1 MRKVLFLGI
10 LAAMLV
16 VTTGSAHAVT
26 FSDGGTALQGTLDGI
41 TTAPVLGDSSI
52 DVNTDQ
58 IADTDDSYWA
68 ISGSGGSVDTTVLA
82 LTLAGGITGSFGIF
96 DRDNPASLVELFNP
110 TSAAG
115 TQTTMSILLN
125 GSVIVGGVDTGI
137 DFAGNAFGYYL
148 SLMNDQQQTIV
159 FYSDSALNAGGEDRM
174 VGYQGQNVDTIQI
187 GQFQPGLWGD
197 NEYIFAWEIGERPVT
212 TGVLGDYN
220 DFVVL
225 AESIDPVPEPA
236 SLALLGLG
244 LVGLVARRSRKR
256 C

>member
-16 VTTGSAHAVT
+16 LSTGPAHAVSFT
-26 FSDGGTALQGTLDGI
+26 DGGAALQGTLDGI
-41 TTAPVLGDSSI
+41 TVLPTPGDSSV

-68 ISGSGGSVDTTVLA
+68 VSGSGGSVDTIVLS

-96 DRDNPASLVELFNP
+96 DANNPALTVELFNP

-115 TQTTMSILLN
+115 TQTTMGIQLD
-125 GSVIVGGVDTGI
+125 GSVFINGGDSGVD
-137 DFAGNAFGYYL
+137 FATNAFGYYL
-148 SLMNDQQQTIV
+148 SLDNGQTTV
-159 FYSDSALNAGGEDRM
+159 VHYSDSALNVGGLDRM
-174 VGYQGQNVDTIQI
+174 VGFQGQDVDTVQV
-187 GQFQPGLWGD
+187 GPWAPGVWSS
-197 NEYIFAWEIGERPVT
+197 NEYIFGWEIGDRSIT
-212 TGVLGDYN
+212 NALGDYN
-220 DFVVL
+220 DFVVM
-225 AESIDPVPEPA
+225 AESIGPVPEPA